1 MRAAALSDDQLGQ
14 LVLSAQRR
22 LLEAEAL
29 AQATPTM
36 ATRERLVDAQLD
48 LEHLREWLGKVQH
61 ES

>member
-36 ATRERLVDAQLD
+36 AARERLVDARLD
-48 LEHLREWLGKVQH
+48 LEHLREWLATRDEG
-61 ES
+61 